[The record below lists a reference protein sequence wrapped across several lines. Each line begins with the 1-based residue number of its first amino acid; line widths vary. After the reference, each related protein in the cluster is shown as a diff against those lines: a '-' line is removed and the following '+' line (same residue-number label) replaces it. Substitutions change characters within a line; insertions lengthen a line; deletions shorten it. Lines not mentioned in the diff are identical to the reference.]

1 VQSHTANNR
10 LKQKQWE
17 IQNLPIIRWETSIFV
32 QNTVNSIIAVPTYIA
47 QISFEVFL
55 RRARLYNFIH
65 SNVLFFNRIF
75 FLPTSCT
82 RLQYA
87 SRHCLAYFYNDIVV
101 GRIDECDLSVGS
113 GLAQCVE
120 NVKSNLRYGVP
131 VALPLLHC
139 GKGVAAVR
147 VGVDEAAAMY
157 TRCNRFGGEG
167 GGKKYPLAVA
177 LTPNFPVP
185 PLTSRLWSEKTR
197 RRSRLK
203 NRARICAAADSL
215 GHDKWVR
222 RKVFAPIYTPTQ
234 TVIIISCVCVCVVA
248 SRQFAV
254 EKKKKLSVGI
264 ACDYCVYGSM
274 NHTDL

>member
-1 VQSHTANNR
+1 
-10 LKQKQWE
+10 
-17 IQNLPIIRWETSIFV
+17 
-32 QNTVNSIIAVPTYIA
+32 
-47 QISFEVFL
+47 
-55 RRARLYNFIH
+55 
-65 SNVLFFNRIF
+65 
-75 FLPTSCT
+75 
-82 RLQYA
+82 
-87 SRHCLAYFYNDIVV
+87 
-101 GRIDECDLSVGS
+101 
-113 GLAQCVE
+113 
-120 NVKSNLRYGVP
+120 
-131 VALPLLHC
+131 
-139 GKGVAAVR
+139 VAAVR

-185 PLTSRLWSEKTR
+185 PLTSRLWGEKTR

-234 TVIIISCVCVCVVA
+234 TVIIISCVCVCVCVCVVA

-274 NHTDL
+274 NHTDLYSVYYYLRLTFRAVGDNVVPSTHAVLVMHNNMQNAYTHIIIVIVIIIDIRRQWNLMRFFGKNVCRRYDQKKNKINK